1 MSKNSKDQSA
11 KLKLIEA
18 AKKEFFEKG
27 YEKASLRSI
36 CNNADLTTGALYFF
50 FKDKKDIFNYILSP
64 LLDEINTLITAHYR
78 SEQTSFSDVSVILP
92 TDNSEDIKTAVEVL
106 RTMYKHRQ
114 ECLLFLNTPDVS
126 SIFIN
131 NIIKYTESHYSSVFE
146 ILAGTDQFDHYIIHW
161 ISHMQIDAFIHLFL
175 HEENEDKAIAK
186 VPDMVNFMIGGTYKV
201 LEKIKNDSNS

>member
-11 KLKLIEA
+11 KLKLVEA

-27 YEKASLRSI
+27 YEKASLRNI

-50 FKDKKDIFNYILSP
+50 FKDKRDIFNYILSP
-64 LLDEINTLITAHYR
+64 LLDEINTLITEHYKY
-78 SEQTSFSDVSVILP
+78 EQTSINDISVILP
-92 TDNSEDIKTAVEVL
+92 DDNSEDIKTSVEVFSA
-106 RTMYKHRQ
+106 MYKHRQ

-131 NIIKYTESHYSSVFE
+131 NIIEYTEKHYSSVLE
-146 ILAGTDQFDHYIIHW
+146 ILAGTDKFDHYIIHW
-161 ISHMQIDAFIHLFL
+161 ISHIQIDAFIQLFL

-186 VPDMVNFMIGGTYKV
+186 IPDLVNFMIGGTYKV
-201 LEKIKNDSNS
+201 LEKIKNNSNS